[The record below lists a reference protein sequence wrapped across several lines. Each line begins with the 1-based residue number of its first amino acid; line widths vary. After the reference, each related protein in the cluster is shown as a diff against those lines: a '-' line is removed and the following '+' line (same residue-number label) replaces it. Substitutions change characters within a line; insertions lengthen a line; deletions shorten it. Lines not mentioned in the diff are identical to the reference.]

1 LEKQKGGYFFRHSVT
16 VGSISA
22 DRIGMDI
29 DILTVA
35 I

>member
-1 LEKQKGGYFFRHSVT
+1 VDFFRHSVT
-16 VGSISA
+16 VGSVSA
-22 DRIGMDI
+22 DRIGMDF